1 MNRIKKQRDMIPE
14 DEPRHW
20 KVSNML
26 LEKSEGQL
34 LIAPERMKQLD
45 QSRNNVQL
53 WMCLVVKVE
62 SEAVKNNNSQ
72 DSGTLS
78 PGIK

>member
-62 SEAVKNNNSQ
+62 SEAVKNNISQ
-72 DSGTLS
+72 ESGTLS